1 MLAKEIEQFYIPPG
15 YKQSNNTPTI
25 KTTTTNSNSNFNSNN
40 NYYKQNKQKTART
53 ESELEAIELVK
64 QYKEP
69 AEANVVG
76 SLYLN
81 SELFI
86 ENKLTKDDFTFNHW
100 RVYFIIAADL
110 VKENKTLT
118 EDNIEFYLNQHP
130 QLAEQYKNSKGFET
144 IERLKSIVN
153 ESDFEGYVAE
163 MGKWNAILKIASRGF
178 PIKDKLSEF
187 ADSTAE
193 KIYDTYTAY
202 LNDAF
207 MNIEQKVKSYNIFE
221 NMKEFN
227 EKCDAGEEQ
236 GLPFCAYDKDA
247 AKILNQEVNGF
258 NINGHIYALGGL
270 SGTGKST
277 LAINLI
283 FPTVLVTGER
293 AVFIINEEDQNK
305 FKREAETWVINNI
318 ILKNQEG
325 KKFNKKRFRE
335 GHFTEEEKG
344 WLDQAAK
351 FLEDRADEHLITVIP
366 LERYTVSTAIKIIKK
381 YAKLFGVK
389 MFCIDTFKESADIRQ
404 DESTW
409 KSMERDARA
418 LYDVIKESALNVG
431 LFLTYQLSKASSK
444 TRYLTK
450 SDIGQAKNIEDVFSV
465 NLMVRRVYPDEMLG
479 GKKEIR
485 YWTQLQA
492 GTRVERRMEQNKNY
506 LVMFICKNRFG
517 ASDPYQILIECDL
530 GTNKYKEVGTC
541 FVAQDF

>member
-1 MLAKEIEQFYIPPG
+1 MAKEIEQFYVPPG
-15 YKQSNNTPTI
+15 YQ
-25 KTTTTNSNSNFNSNN
+25 SNSNTSQNNPTVVKTNIDNN
-40 NYYKQNKQKTART
+40 NYQKQNKQKITRT
-53 ESELEAIELVK
+53 ENELEAIELVK
-64 QYKEP
+64 KYKEP

-86 ENKLTKDDFTFNHW
+86 DNKLTEEDFTFNHW
-100 RVYFIIAADL
+100 RVYFIIASDL
-110 VKENKTLT
+110 VKNKKSLT
-118 EDNIEFYLNQHP
+118 EDNVEFYLNQHP
-130 QLAEQYKNSKGFET
+130 QLAEQYKNSKGYET
-144 IERLKSIVN
+144 IERLKGMVN
-153 ESDFEGYVAE
+153 ESDFDGYVAE
-163 MGKWNAILKIASRGF
+163 MGKWNAVLKIASRGF
-178 PIKDKLSEF
+178 PIKDQLSEF
-187 ADSTAE
+187 ADQSAE

-207 MNIEQKVKSYNIFE
+207 MNIEQKVKSYNIFD
-221 NMKEFN
+221 NMREFN
-227 EKCDAGEEQ
+227 AKCDAGEEQ

-258 NINGHIYALGGL
+258 NINGHIYALGGI
-270 SGTGKST
+270 SGQGKST

-305 FKREAETWVINNI
+305 FRREAETWVINNI

-325 KKFNKKRFRE
+325 KRFNKKRFRE
-335 GHFTEEEKG
+335 GHFTDEEKE
-344 WLDQAAK
+344 WLDQAAQ
-351 FLEDRADEHLITVIP
+351 FLEARANEHLITVIP
-366 LERYTVSTAIKIIKK
+366 LERYTTSTAIKIIKK

-389 MFCIDTFKESADIRQ
+389 IFCIDTFKESADIRQ

-465 NLMVRRVYPDEMLG
+465 NLMIRRVYPDEMLG
-479 GKKEIR
+479 GKKEIK
-485 YWTQLQA
+485 YWSQLQG

-517 ASDPYQILIECDL
+517 SSDPYQILIECDL

-541 FVAQDF
+541 FVSQDF

>member
-1 MLAKEIEQFYIPPG
+1 MTKEIEGFYIP
-15 YKQSNNTPTI
+15 QDISDST
-25 KTTTTNSNSNFNSNN
+25 NN
-40 NYYKQNKQKTART
+40 NSKTDFKKKKSYDTYKKQKNSRVDN
-53 ESELEAIELVK
+53 ELEAIELVR

-76 SLYLN
+76 SLYIN
-81 SELFI
+81 QDLFL
-86 ENKLTKDDFTFNHW
+86 ECKLTQEDFTFNHW
-100 RVYFIIAADL
+100 RVYFIIAYDL
-110 VKENKTLT
+110 FKDKKLPT

-130 QLAEQYKNSKGFET
+130 QLAEQYKNSKGYQT
-144 IERLKSIVN
+144 IERIKDIVK
-153 ESDFEGYVAE
+153 EEDFEGYVAE
-163 MGKWNAILKIASRGF
+163 MGKWNAVLKISGYGF

-187 ADSTAE
+187 ADCSAE
-193 KIYDTYTAY
+193 NIYDTYTAY

-221 NMKEFN
+221 GLQEFN

-236 GLPFCAYDKDA
+236 GLPFCGHNPDN
-247 AKILNQEVNGF
+247 AKILNYELNGF
-258 NINGHIYALGGL
+258 NVNGHIYALGGL

-277 LAINLI
+277 VAINLLL
-283 FPTVLVTGER
+283 PTILVEGER

-305 FKREAETWVINNI
+305 FKREAETWVINNMV
-318 ILKNQEG
+318 LKNKDG
-325 KKFNKKRFRE
+325 KYFNKRRFRE
-335 GHFTEEEKG
+335 GNFTEEEWG
-344 WLDQAAK
+344 WIKEAAK
-351 FLEDRADEHLITVIP
+351 ILEDRASEHLLTVIP

-389 MFCIDTFKESADIRQ
+389 IFCIDTFKESADIRQ
-404 DESTW
+404 DETTW

-450 SDIGQAKNIEDVFSV
+450 SDIGQAKNIEDVFSA
-465 NLMVRRVYPDEMLG
+465 NLMIRRVYPDEMPG
-479 GKKEIR
+479 EKREIK
-485 YWTQLQA
+485 YWTTLQH
-492 GTRVERRMEQNKNY
+492 GTKVERHMEKDKSY

-517 ASDPYQILIECDL
+517 SSDPYQILIECDL
-530 GTNKYKEVGTC
+530 GKNIYKELGTC

>member
-1 MLAKEIEQFYIPPG
+1 M
-15 YKQSNNTPTI
+15 
-25 KTTTTNSNSNFNSNN
+25 
-40 NYYKQNKQKTART
+40 
-53 ESELEAIELVK
+53 V
-64 QYKEP
+64 
-69 AEANVVG
+69 
-76 SLYLN
+76 
-81 SELFI
+81 
-86 ENKLTKDDFTFNHW
+86 H
-100 RVYFIIAADL
+100 
-110 VKENKTLT
+110 
-118 EDNIEFYLNQHP
+118 
-130 QLAEQYKNSKGFET
+130 
-144 IERLKSIVN
+144 
-153 ESDFEGYVAE
+153 ESDFDGYVAE

-187 ADSTAE
+187 ADLTAE

-221 NMKEFN
+221 NIHDFN
-227 EKCDAGEEQ
+227 AKCDAGEEQ
-236 GLPFCAYDKDA
+236 GLPFCAYDKEA

-325 KKFNKKRFRE
+325 KRFNKKRFRE
-335 GHFTEEEKG
+335 GHFTDEEKE

-351 FLEDRADEHLITVIP
+351 FLEARADEHLITVIP

-389 MFCIDTFKESADIRQ
+389 IFCIDTFKESADIRQ

-465 NLMVRRVYPDEMLG
+465 NLMVRRVYPDEQLG
-479 GKKEIR
+479 GKKEIK
-485 YWTQLQA
+485 YWSQLQG
-492 GTRVERRMEQNKNY
+492 GTKVERHMEQNKSY

-517 ASDPYQILIECDL
+517 SSDPYQILIECDL

-541 FVAQDF
+541 FVSQDF

>member
-1 MLAKEIEQFYIPPG
+1 MAKEIEQFYVPPG
-15 YKQSNNTPTI
+15 YQ
-25 KTTTTNSNSNFNSNN
+25 SNSNTSQNNPTVIKKNIDNN
-40 NYYKQNKQKTART
+40 NYQKQNKQKITRT
-53 ESELEAIELVK
+53 ENELEAIELVK
-64 QYKEP
+64 KYKEP

-86 ENKLTKDDFTFNHW
+86 DNKLTEEDFTFNHW
-100 RVYFIIAADL
+100 RVYFIIASDL
-110 VKENKTLT
+110 VKNKKSLT
-118 EDNIEFYLNQHP
+118 EDNVEFYLNQHP
-130 QLAEQYKNSKGFET
+130 QLAEQYKNSKGYET
-144 IERLKSIVN
+144 IERLKGMVN
-153 ESDFEGYVAE
+153 ESDFDGYVAE
-163 MGKWNAILKIASRGF
+163 MGKWNAVLKIASRGF
-178 PIKDKLSEF
+178 PIKDQLSEF
-187 ADSTAE
+187 ADQSAE

-207 MNIEQKVKSYNIFE
+207 MNIEQKVKSYNIFD
-221 NMKEFN
+221 NMREFN
-227 EKCDAGEEQ
+227 AKCDAGEEQ

-258 NINGHIYALGGL
+258 NINGHIYALGGI
-270 SGTGKST
+270 SGQGKST

-305 FKREAETWVINNI
+305 FRREAETWVINNI

-325 KKFNKKRFRE
+325 KRFNKKRFRE
-335 GHFTEEEKG
+335 GHFTDEEKE
-344 WLDQAAK
+344 WLDQAAQ
-351 FLEDRADEHLITVIP
+351 FLEARANEHLITVIP
-366 LERYTVSTAIKIIKK
+366 LERYTTSTAIKIIKK

-389 MFCIDTFKESADIRQ
+389 IFCIDTFKESADIRQ

-465 NLMVRRVYPDEMLG
+465 NLMIRRVYPDEMLG
-479 GKKEIR
+479 GKKEIK
-485 YWTQLQA
+485 YWSQLQG

-517 ASDPYQILIECDL
+517 SSDPYQILIECDL

-541 FVAQDF
+541 FVSQDF

>member
-1 MLAKEIEQFYIPPG
+1 MAKEIEQFYVPPG
-15 YKQSNNTPTI
+15 YKANNNISQSSPVTNT
-25 KTTTTNSNSNFNSNN
+25 SNSNN
-40 NYYKQNKQKTART
+40 NTYQKQNKQKSTRT
-53 ESELEAIELVK
+53 ENELEAIELVK
-64 QYKEP
+64 KYKEP

-86 ENKLTKDDFTFNHW
+86 DNKLTEEDFTFNHW
-100 RVYFIIAADL
+100 RVYFIIASDL
-110 VKENKTLT
+110 VKNKKSLT
-118 EDNIEFYLNQHP
+118 EDNVEFYLNQHP
-130 QLAEQYKNSKGFET
+130 QLAEQYKNSKGYET
-144 IERLKSIVN
+144 IERLKGMVN
-153 ESDFEGYVAE
+153 ESDFDGYVAE
-163 MGKWNAILKIASRGF
+163 MGKWNAVLKIASRGF
-178 PIKDKLSEF
+178 PIKDQLSEF
-187 ADSTAE
+187 ADQSAE

-207 MNIEQKVKSYNIFE
+207 MNIEQKVKSYNIFD
-221 NMKEFN
+221 NMREFN
-227 EKCDAGEEQ
+227 AKCDAGEEQ

-258 NINGHIYALGGL
+258 NINGHIYALGGI
-270 SGTGKST
+270 SGQGKST
-277 LAINLI
+277 LAINLL

-325 KKFNKKRFRE
+325 KRFNKKRFRE
-335 GHFTEEEKG
+335 GHFTDEEKG
-344 WLDQAAK
+344 WLDQAAQ
-351 FLEDRADEHLITVIP
+351 FLEARASEHLITVIP
-366 LERYTVSTAIKIIKK
+366 LERYTTSTAIKIIKK

-389 MFCIDTFKESADIRQ
+389 IFCIDTFKESADIRQ

-465 NLMVRRVYPDEMLG
+465 NLMIRRVYPDEMLG
-479 GKKEIR
+479 GKKEIK
-485 YWTQLQA
+485 YWSQLQG

-517 ASDPYQILIECDL
+517 SSDPYQILIECDL

-541 FVAQDF
+541 FVSQDF

>member
-1 MLAKEIEQFYIPPG
+1 MAKEIERFYVPPG
-15 YKQSNNTPTI
+15 YQ
-25 KTTTTNSNSNFNSNN
+25 SNSNTSQNDPTVAKTNIDNN
-40 NYYKQNKQKTART
+40 NYQKQNKQKITRT
-53 ESELEAIELVK
+53 KNELEAIELVK
-64 QYKEP
+64 KYKEP

-86 ENKLTKDDFTFNHW
+86 DSKLTEEDFTFNHW
-100 RVYFIIAADL
+100 RVYFIIASDL
-110 VKENKTLT
+110 VKNKKSLT

-130 QLAEQYKNSKGFET
+130 QLAEQYKNSKGYET
-144 IERLKSIVN
+144 IERLKGIVN
-153 ESDFEGYVAE
+153 ESDFDGYVAE
-163 MGKWNAILKIASRGF
+163 MGKWNAVLKIASRGF
-178 PIKDKLSEF
+178 PIKDQLSEF
-187 ADSTAE
+187 ADQSAE

-207 MNIEQKVKSYNIFE
+207 MNIEQKVKSYNIFD

-227 EKCDAGEEQ
+227 AKCDAGEEQ

-258 NINGHIYALGGL
+258 NINGHIYALGGI
-270 SGTGKST
+270 SGQGKST

-305 FKREAETWVINNI
+305 FRRETETWVINNI

-335 GHFTEEEKG
+335 GHFNDEEKE
-344 WLDQAAK
+344 WLDQAAQ
-351 FLEDRADEHLITVIP
+351 FLEARADEHLITVIP
-366 LERYTVSTAIKIIKK
+366 LERYTTSTAIKIIKK

-389 MFCIDTFKESADIRQ
+389 IFCIDTFKESADIRQ

-465 NLMVRRVYPDEMLG
+465 NLMIRRVYPDEMLG
-479 GKKEIR
+479 GKKEIK
-485 YWTQLQA
+485 YWSQLQG

-506 LVMFICKNRFG
+506 LIMFICKNRFG
-517 ASDPYQILIECDL
+517 SSDPYQILIECDL

-541 FVAQDF
+541 FVSQDF